1 MSAEAE
7 TGPAGL
13 SVALAGRLGAFAL
26 DIAFA
31 APASGVRAARHTS
44 ASGRIV
50 QQIFGPPL
58 PHLLAEKSV
67 AAPLGVI
74 LREDFGATCDRL
86 GADIMAAT
94 IEDLRVT
101 TARY

>member
-1 MSAEAE
+1 MGAAN
-7 TGPAGL
+7 AVL
-13 SVALAGRLGAFAL
+13 GRLPAL
-26 DIAFA
+26 
-31 APASGVRAARHTS
+31 RAER
-44 ASGRIV
+44 G
-50 QQIFGPPL
+50 
-58 PHLLAEKSV
+58 V

-86 GADIMAAT
+86 GADVMAAT